1 MGKMDIS
8 YILDPRHE
16 KLFTIVSMLQ
26 LDFDPTHIIR
36 GKTYFEVTCL
46 KISDFLMVGSTV
58 KAFDNSVVS

>member
-26 LDFDPTHIIR
+26 FR
-36 GKTYFEVTCL
+36 
-46 KISDFLMVGSTV
+46 
-58 KAFDNSVVS
+58 VSQKLWTLYYPGVLLRM

>member
-26 LDFDPTHIIR
+26 LGFY
-36 GKTYFEVTCL
+36 KNFEPYTRLFGDV
-46 KISDFLMVGSTV
+46 F
-58 KAFDNSVVS
+58 